1 MCDSSHY
8 GNIQNSCEER
18 QSVRALLKK
27 ACFNRR
33 CYIIFWLVV
42 VELVIMVHLV
52 LGVTFYIEFDNKS
65 YMYNGSTNYSVYQ
78 TLNFVLQEQIQFGNF
93 VHFVLIASVLLMSVF
108 DVMEYCQFACG
119 YVCERTGTRPDKV
132 NTGKWFYCKWFLI
145 FYR

>member
-8 GNIQNSCEER
+8 GSIQNSGEER
-18 QSVRALLKK
+18 QTVRALLKK

-78 TLNFVLQEQIQFGNF
+78 TLDFIL
-93 VHFVLIASVLLMSVF
+93 
-108 DVMEYCQFACG
+108 
-119 YVCERTGTRPDKV
+119 
-132 NTGKWFYCKWFLI
+132 
-145 FYR
+145 